1 VQGEP
6 LMSTPLILQI
16 QQAAMDRNAPL
27 TDALTKAKVA
37 CAKLGLTKFGE
48 WVDRELHGYMDMPV
62 EDLPPYRRLRGVPE
76 GFNPYQGWSAITFW
90 TGEQEA
96 GWGDAPIGISVPSI
110 EASLSPA
117 RPVGSFYFPYPAE
130 VKRDLLKSLQRA
142 NDVRIRLEV
151 PQVVGLLQH
160 VRSILLDW
168 TLGMEKQ
175 GVLGENILF
184 SPLERANAAGPT
196 SEAIHSVYN
205 IENVGTL
212 FQSAD
217 RSIIQGSVHSTL
229 GLMQQADQL
238 VGQIERLLP
247 ASDLPAEVRDEAT
260 RAIADV
266 REATASKDEG
276 RLRKGL
282 AYLGQAFADA
292 GDHVI
297 RVAVDQMVAKML
309 GQ

>member
-1 VQGEP
+1 VSG
-6 LMSTPLILQI
+6 ST
-16 QQAAMDRNAPL
+16 
-27 TDALTKAKVA
+27 
-37 CAKLGLTKFGE
+37 
-48 WVDRELHGYMDMPV
+48 
-62 EDLPPYRRLRGVPE
+62 E
-76 GFNPYQGWSAITFW
+76 GFNPYRGWGAITFR

-96 GWGDAPIGISVPSI
+96 NWGDAPIGISVPSI
-110 EASLSPA
+110 EASLSTAQPG
-117 RPVGSFYFPYPAE
+117 GSFYFPYLAE
-130 VKRDLLKSLQRA
+130 VKRDLLESLQGA
-142 NDVRIRLEV
+142 NDARIRLEV
-151 PQVVGLLQH
+151 PQAVGLLQR
-160 VRSILLDW
+160 VRSILLEW
-168 TLGMEKQ
+168 TLEMEKQ
-175 GVLGENILF
+175 GVLGENMLF
-184 SPLERANAAGPT
+184 SLQERANSAGPT
-196 SEAIHSVYN
+196 SQAIHNVYN

-217 RSIIQGSVHSTL
+217 RSVIQGGVHSKL
-229 GLMQQADQL
+229 SSMQQADQF

-282 AYLGQAFADA
+282 AYLKQAFADA

-297 RVAVDQMVAKML
+297 RIAVDQMVSKML